1 MGRIR
6 GRRLFIGLGLVT
18 LALLRFVQIL
28 KQLSVASQSLPLN
41 DKISSVL
48 LDAPYRD
55 NPWSSA
61 DLVVGDSNV
70 TLLVPPNITKDAKPK
85 SSPSSLHE
93 EQINIS
99 SVEIGANKSLTE
111 RPADIHNILAPQNST
126 TTSSSSM
133 PAADKN
139 STSRRNNNN
148 SMSKP
153 FFLFHV
159 GIPKSGTT
167 TLQCGLV
174 DLAKQLAV
182 KSKLFYLG
190 KPCEPGQAGVDRLHR
205 QNNETAIRGH
215 YLQYELDSD
224 SGTGYVSKSLKER
237 LIFHGSREGHTTLL
251 SVEAIAAFMVDARP
265 QVWERLTKL
274 LDQVH
279 TRIIIGYRHYFEWL
293 PSFYFQKY
301 YRQANQHWSKRR
313 PSLLQYILTNMKE
326 YERLSKKFNTSF
338 AAGKAHPT
346 LAAARAFSYHSF
358 DDIQIL
364 DFHQQSATGGDLTLH
379 FVCHLLQPIADDV
392 CHDLLVQQARNDT
405 TNNAVKT
412 KRQSYS
418 LHAERITEDAYAK
431 GFFKGITV
439 KKQKMINDIS
449 NALKRPSFSNFT
461 NHPFYLSCLSPKDQE
476 RLYNMSLSLYKEMI
490 GDTSL
495 KGNTNVP
502 AGAKYEDG
510 LSFDELFETAA
521 QNHKFC
527 ELDTNLVLADDTF
540 RSFLMKLNKK

>member
-139 STSRRNNNN
+139 SISRRNNRNI
-148 SMSKP
+148 SKP
-153 FFLFHV
+153 LFLFHV

-346 LAAARAFSYHSF
+346 LAAARTFSYHSF

-431 GFFKGITV
+431 GFFKGTTV

-449 NALKRPSFSNFT
+449 NALKRPLFSNFT
-461 NHPFYLSCLSPKDQE
+461 NHPFYRSCLSSIDQD
-476 RLYNMSLSLYKEMI
+476 RLYNMSLSLYNEMI
-490 GDTSL
+490 GG
-495 KGNTNVP
+495 KFFRGNTKVP

-510 LSFDELFETAA
+510 RSFDELFETAA

-527 ELDTNLVLADDTF
+527 EIDTDLVLADDKF
-540 RSFLMKLNKK
+540 KSLLIKLNKK